1 MYCKYVCS
9 AVRKIILLTE
19 LKNKILLFFRYN
31 SFLKRKTAITVFF
44 GSYRK
49 GKYRTFN
56 NETEPPYAETHPKTT
71 TPTWIWW
78 MLQPPFSWYD
88 NVKQKDACKR
98 NLCFIYSFVWFW
110 NIVDHWFKQDKRGKG
125 GGDFNWEFYS

>member
-1 MYCKYVCS
+1 M
-9 AVRKIILLTE
+9 
-19 LKNKILLFFRYN
+19 LLFFRYN

-71 TPTWIWW
+71 TPT
-78 MLQPPFSWYD
+78 
-88 NVKQKDACKR
+88 
-98 NLCFIYSFVWFW
+98 
-110 NIVDHWFKQDKRGKG
+110 
-125 GGDFNWEFYS
+125 